1 MAIGRACHANRVG
14 ADAVAQT
21 LLSDQHVMNAAFPNK
36 KGTVVLLRWVLIIG
50 FSCLLLLDV
59 SASHVQTHMALL
71 IAVAL
76 SSNLV
81 VARIPDAWAERRLFH
96 FGIVLFDATWV
107 TLGLVWAPNVSADL
121 FLLYFLVIFVA
132 AMGESLPTIVG
143 SAAVI
148 GLVYGMM
155 LTWQPGGSFR
165 LTTVALLRV
174 PFLFAVSLFYGY
186 FVAEI
191 RSRRSEA
198 SEARLREQAK
208 SELLAAVSHDLRGP
222 LGNAEG
228 LLDRVLEGD
237 ARDAADS
244 RALLLGAQIN
254 IRRGS
259 SLVANL
265 LQAVSI
271 ETGQL
276 RLQPRPMQLNDVVDD
291 VFNLEAGAAL
301 LKNITLRKEI
311 DADIPIMN
319 ADSMQMGRIAANL
332 VDNAIKYTAAGGI
345 VVIRT
350 AHDTDSVTL
359 SVQDSGPG
367 MSPEQCQALF
377 APYRQVH
384 LGGYTSGTGLGLRI
398 VKRLTEAQGG
408 RVQVLSTPGVGSTF
422 VATFPYQRD
431 PLDIKAP
438 AARSTPA
445 IATRLLPRQRGASV
459 VASTG
464 PA

>member
-1 MAIGRACHANRVG
+1 
-14 ADAVAQT
+14 
-21 LLSDQHVMNAAFPNK
+21 MNTALPNK
-36 KGTVVLLRWVLIIG
+36 KSTVVLLRWVLIIA
-50 FSCLLLLDV
+50 FSYLLLLDV
-59 SASHVQTHMALL
+59 SASHVQTHIVVL

-81 VARIPDAWAERRLFH
+81 VARIPEAWAERRLFD

-148 GLVYGMM
+148 GLVYGIM
-155 LTWQPGGSFR
+155 LTWQPSGSFQ
-165 LTTVALLRV
+165 LTTTALLRV
-174 PFLFAVSLFYGY
+174 PFLFVVSLFYGY
-186 FVAEI
+186 FVSEI
-191 RSRRSEA
+191 RSRRGEA

-244 RALLLGAQIN
+244 RTLLLRAQIN
-254 IRRGS
+254 IRRVS

-265 LQAVSI
+265 LQAASI
-271 ETGQL
+271 EAGKLHLQL
-276 RLQPRPMQLNDVVDD
+276 RPMQLNDIVDD

-311 DADIPIMN
+311 GANIPIMN
-319 ADSMQMGRIAANL
+319 ADFMQMGRIAANL
-332 VDNAIKYTAAGGI
+332 VDNAIKYTAAGGT

-350 AHDTDSVTL
+350 AHDVDSVTL
-359 SVQDSGPG
+359 SVQDSGLG
-367 MSPEQCQALF
+367 MNPEQCQALF

-384 LGGYTSGTGLGLRI
+384 LGGYTSGTGLGLYI

-408 RVQVLSTPGVGSTF
+408 NVKVLSTPGVGSTF
-422 VATFPYQRD
+422 VVSFPYRRG

-438 AARSTPA
+438 VARSTPA
-445 IATRLLPRQRGASV
+445 IATRLFPGRRRAPV